1 MRKILL
7 KIRKIIASLLIIC
20 LFVGLIFN
28 LINLLINRCSLGNE
42 DCWICRNQFNN
53 RTSKNLYLLEMSS
66 LAMFEVDA
74 IRNDLSQTRVSLDNS
89 IVTYTKQYTDRWYTI
104 MRISLDSMDSL
115 LTSAEDATESL
126 CDNCLMK
133 LGYEDGITQEI
144 PNYIFIDY
152 ATGSFYSLPEG
163 DGHAVVGDYMV
174 IHYISGDEVK
184 ISIIYSPEY

>member
-1 MRKILL
+1 
-7 KIRKIIASLLIIC
+7 
-20 LFVGLIFN
+20 
-28 LINLLINRCSLGNE
+28 
-42 DCWICRNQFNN
+42 
-53 RTSKNLYLLEMSS
+53 
-66 LAMFEVDA
+66 
-74 IRNDLSQTRVSLDNS
+74 
-89 IVTYTKQYTDRWYTI
+89 
-104 MRISLDSMDSL
+104 
-115 LTSAEDATESL
+115 
-126 CDNCLMK
+126 MK